1 MFDYFTLSADVLY
14 ILGGILL
21 GIIRASGV
29 TVESGTTGLLFTLGR
44 IDRPVPLLLRPLVP
58 LVRTLPWLSG
68 VPRTLLEPGFHPM
81 IPFLQRARRVPT
93 RSRTLDLPAQ
103 KVATFEGYVFVADAN
118 VVYRIVDVRRALI
131 MVDDVVEGLKQML
144 TLGVQ
149 DVLRAASARELQ
161 SGEGLDEA
169 LRENLERKVVVWGVE
184 IERAGFP
191 TITPSPRTLRITQ
204 LEQRANER
212 HRRML
217 QLVGGE
223 GGRGGELHDECGERD
238 VAQRGRREPGEAE
251 PVVGPGLRSCAEPEA
266 QRREGA
272 REAVAEGLGRDSQIG
287 GDRGDA
293 LTAPV
298 APDDDLAIV
307 IRERVDRTRERH
319 RGLARNRRVQLLD
332 LAHVARPRREGVGL
346 RDA

>member
-1 MFDYFTLSADVLY
+1 MFDYFSLSADVLY
-14 ILGGILL
+14 ILGGVLL

-29 TVESGTTGLLFTLGR
+29 TVESGTTGLLYTLGR
-44 IDRPVPLLLRPLVP
+44 IDRPVPLVFRPLVP
-58 LVRTLPWLSG
+58 LLRQLPWLSG

-131 MVDDVVEGLKQML
+131 MVDDVVEGMKQML

-149 DVLRAASARELQ
+149 DVLRAASVRELQ

-223 GGRGGELHDECGERD
+223 GGRGLSVPSALGTVGT
-238 VAQRGRREPGEAE
+238 RRVFRTEA
-251 PVVGPGLRSCAEPEA
+251 RA
-266 QRREGA
+266 RRA
-272 REAVAEGLGRDSQIG
+272 
-287 GDRGDA
+287 DA
-293 LTAPV
+293 A
-298 APDDDLAIV
+298 
-307 IRERVDRTRERH
+307 RH
-319 RGLARNRRVQLLD
+319 RRRLALEARLQKRGWTGAAIDRVLQRLS
-332 LAHVARPRREGVGL
+332 
-346 RDA
+346 

>member
-169 LRENLERKVVVWGVE
+169 LRENLERKVVIWGVE

-223 GGRGGELHDECGERD
+223 
-238 VAQRGRREPGEAE
+238 
-251 PVVGPGLRSCAEPEA
+251 
-266 QRREGA
+266 
-272 REAVAEGLGRDSQIG
+272 
-287 GDRGDA
+287 RGDA
-293 LTAPV
+293 GLSVRSALGTV
-298 APDDDLAIV
+298 GT
-307 IRERVDRTRERH
+307 RRVFRTKARARRADAARH
-319 RGLARNRRVQLLD
+319 RRRLALEARLQKRAWTGAAIDRVLRRLS
-332 LAHVARPRREGVGL
+332 
-346 RDA
+346 